1 MTGCAWRWKS
11 DADLTELAAEWARE
25 RAAFEEIRR
34 EALLY

>member
-1 MTGCAWRWKS
+1 LERG
-11 DADLTELAAEWARE
+11 ADLTELASQWAQE